1 MEKCKAQKLRRKIKS
16 FRVETKGA
24 DSAEGRNK
32 MHEGENNMW
41 RGETEEYAEK

>member
-32 MHEGENNMW
+32 MHEGE
-41 RGETEEYAEK
+41 K